1 MKNLITIQFLLLLEK
16 FCFIWAKILGWNNI
30 KWRLIFYSQDRY
42 SDGDDKWS
50 TIMILIDFDR
60 ASYWEN
66 KFEKYTLVENII
78 NDILWK
84 DWFKWLECC

>member
-1 MKNLITIQFLLLLEK
+1 
-16 FCFIWAKILGWNNI
+16 
-30 KWRLIFYSQDRY
+30 
-42 SDGDDKWS
+42 
-50 TIMILIDFDR
+50 MILINFDR